1 MNTKTTAGTDAH
13 LADLSSVF
21 SDPGVAPRMR
31 QASPTAYDAAAR
43 FWRTVNSA
51 PALTPRMKELVL
63 IALHA
68 TASTMDGPGVRR
80 HVVRALEAGATQQ
93 DIVDVLVTIVG
104 VANHALYFSVPVLVR
119 ELQAMDHPQAEL
131 PPLSAEGQA
140 IKDEFVRARGFWN
153 EPREVIARMMPE
165 YFAALSEVTTES
177 WSHGPLQ
184 EKDRELICIAVDSTP
199 THMFEP
205 GLAMHIR
212 HALQKG
218 ARREE
223 ILEVL
228 QLAALTGLEGYIQG
242 AEALFERE
250 AQEPRAR

>member
-1 MNTKTTAGTDAH
+1 MNTKTTAPAGAQ
-13 LADLSSVF
+13 LADLSTVF
-21 SDPGVAPRMR
+21 SGREVGQRMR
-31 QASPTAYDAAAR
+31 EVSPTAYDAAAR

-51 PALTPRMKELVL
+51 PALSPRMKELVL

-80 HVVRALEAGATQQ
+80 HVRRALEAGATQQ
-93 DIVDVLVTIVG
+93 DIVDVLITIVG

-119 ELQAMDHPQAEL
+119 ELQALGHAESEL
-131 PPLSAEGQA
+131 PPLSAESQA
-140 IKDEFVRARGFWN
+140 IKDQFIRARGFWN
-153 EPREVIARMMPE
+153 EPRDVIARMMPE
-165 YFAALSEVTTES
+165 YFAALSEVTSES
-177 WSHGPLQ
+177 WTHGPLP

-199 THMFEP
+199 THMFES

-228 QLAALTGLEGYIQG
+228 QLAATTGLEGYIQG
-242 AEALFERE
+242 AEAMFAPESQ
-250 AQEPRAR
+250 APNS